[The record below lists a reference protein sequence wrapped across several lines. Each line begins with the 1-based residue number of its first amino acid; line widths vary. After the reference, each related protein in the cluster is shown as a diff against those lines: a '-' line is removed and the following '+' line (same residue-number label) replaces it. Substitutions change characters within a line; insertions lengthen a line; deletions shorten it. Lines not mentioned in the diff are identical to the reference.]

1 MIHVLASIQVK
12 MKVEVKPLKNL
23 DVTTTSV
30 IFMRRVFKE
39 KLTRRQE
46 GHSSEASKMGT
57 IRNGGAIIIHRSEQK
72 ACARK

>member
-23 DVTTTSV
+23 DITTTNV

-39 KLTRRQE
+39 KLTRR
-46 GHSSEASKMGT
+46 
-57 IRNGGAIIIHRSEQK
+57 
-72 ACARK
+72 